1 MHAKSKLIK
10 KIYFCSF
17 QVTALG
23 QESAQLQEAYPD
35 SADDIA
41 AKQDE
46 IVTAWGNLKDKVSYW
61 RSFDP
66 FGKDALNIL

>member
-1 MHAKSKLIK
+1 M
-10 KIYFCSF
+10 
-17 QVTALG
+17 TALG

-46 IVTAWGNLKDKVSYW
+46 IVTAWGNLKDKVRTLLEKFWSIW
-61 RSFDP
+61 KGCSKHFVI
-66 FGKDALNIL
+66 GNINN